1 MNERADH
8 ESVERIA
15 ASDLTPAERRACGDM
30 IFRAL
35 PQFYELLPLP
45 RDTICDVLGEQI
57 GKSGTEVEQ
66 AYILRSGDAILAT
79 LTAVPADR
87 FATAKKNGLF
97 SLLRHVPRSQ
107 MVALTKAMATF
118 ESRVCPAPPDGL
130 YLARLGVNDKGA
142 VGSGTRLLRSVLAE
156 RTEQC
161 FSLHVRRA
169 NPAAWLYRKLGFEY
183 LPQDQYEFRCMVL
196 DRAAS
201 G

>member
-1 MNERADH
+1 VNERAGQ
-8 ESVERIA
+8 ESVEQIA
-15 ASDLTPAERRACGDM
+15 TNDLTPEERRACGDM

-45 RDTICDVLGEQI
+45 RETVCDILAGQI
-57 GKSGTEVEQ
+57 GKSGTEMEE

-87 FATAKKNGLF
+87 FAAAKKNGLF

-107 MVALTKAMATF
+107 TISLTKAMAAF
-118 ESRVCPAPPDGL
+118 ESRVCPAPANGL
-130 YLARLGVNDKGA
+130 YLARLGVSGEG
-142 VGSGTRLLRSVLAE
+142 VLGSGTRLLRSVLAE
-156 RTEQC
+156 RPEQF
-161 FSLHVRRA
+161 FSLHVHHA
-169 NPAAWLYRKLGFEY
+169 NPAAWLYRKLGFVY
-183 LPQDQYEFRCMVL
+183 LPEDQYEFRCMVL